1 MMEKMEDFKG
11 DPQKRARDGKRL
23 QPVSSVH
30 TQSEAHVYEEEKKS

>member
-11 DPQKRARDGKRL
+11 DPQQRARDGEQ

-30 TQSEAHVYEEEKKS
+30 TQSEADVCEEEKKS